1 MAFRQSIRKLL
12 NWPNGY
18 YWGEAKFSSLC
29 TDLHQVG
36 DGRQHHR
43 HPGAQQ
49 GDQGRGKPAGDAVD
63 AIDETIPKFVGGKIV
78 TF

>member
-1 MAFRQSIRKLL
+1 MNKLL
-12 NWPNGY
+12 LMRLR
-18 YWGEAKFSSLC
+18 FSLLC

-63 AIDETIPKFVGGKIV
+63 AIDETIPRFVGKIV
-78 TF
+78 TSYLGPIFTNID